1 MKYIKF
7 FVIFSLFVTSCYYK
21 PFIGYR
27 LNKKGFKH
35 FSHKEKFQGD
45 NSNVL
50 RNYDVKTYDWAID
63 IDPEKE
69 KIAGKMVITFVPTH
83 HQSNFMFDLQKK
95 MKIDSFSCSVKE
107 AELKHK
113 NDFLFLNLKTPI
125 QKNKRIKLTINYHG
139 KPANL
144 AGEGPLRWQKDKQN
158 RPWISTSTEGIG
170 PHFIMPC
177 NALLRDEADTTQIV
191 VTVPKGLIVASNGRL
206 KKVEHSL
213 SKSTFTHLV
222 TNPINIYNISF
233 NVGHFVTINKPYI
246 DLNNIKRNIECIV
259 LDYDKIKADK
269 FYNQAPKVM
278 AVFEDLF
285 GEFPWWNDGCKFIQS
300 NFGAM
305 EHQSGIA
312 LGSDYRLDWRA
323 YNLTLVHELAH
334 EWWGN
339 NVTAFDYCDVW
350 MHEGLAT
357 YAEALFIEKVYGK
370 DDYRKKINYF
380 NYSTYNQI
388 PIRKKCDVMYT
399 SWINAQDQDIYDK
412 GALLMHSLRM
422 QVNND
427 SLFFNALKIFQKK
440 MGKKNINAQQ
450 FTDEFN
456 KLLNGSYTSLF
467 DLYLNETLPPILV
480 YYFTTN
486 QNDRLFHYKWL
497 DPIPFKLTNGLSI
510 KYNNQISTKIFPSTT
525 FQTLIID
532 KDHPVLFD
540 FGSSIYFL
548 PNKLNIK

>member
-1 MKYIKF
+1 
-7 FVIFSLFVTSCYYK
+7 
-21 PFIGYR
+21 
-27 LNKKGFKH
+27 
-35 FSHKEKFQGD
+35 
-45 NSNVL
+45 
-50 RNYDVKTYDWAID
+50 
-63 IDPEKE
+63 
-69 KIAGKMVITFVPTH
+69 
-83 HQSNFMFDLQKK
+83 
-95 MKIDSFSCSVKE
+95 
-107 AELKHK
+107 
-113 NDFLFLNLKTPI
+113 
-125 QKNKRIKLTINYHG
+125 
-139 KPANL
+139 
-144 AGEGPLRWQKDKQN
+144 
-158 RPWISTSTEGIG
+158 
-170 PHFIMPC
+170 
-177 NALLRDEADTTQIV
+177 
-191 VTVPKGLIVASNGRL
+191 
-206 KKVEHSL
+206 
-213 SKSTFTHLV
+213 
-222 TNPINIYNISF
+222 
-233 NVGHFVTINKPYI
+233 
-246 DLNNIKRNIECIV
+246 
-259 LDYDKIKADK
+259 
-269 FYNQAPKVM
+269 
-278 AVFEDLF
+278 
-285 GEFPWWNDGCKFIQS
+285 
-300 NFGAM
+300 
-305 EHQSGIA
+305 
-312 LGSDYRLDWRA
+312 
-323 YNLTLVHELAH
+323 LAH

-510 KYNNQISTKIFPSTT
+510 EYNNQISTKIFPSTT